1 MSNYRGDLIY
11 NDDGTVWKKPEWY
24 SKYKRTFPI
33 FEKYELD
40 FIPKI
45 LEWNNEG
52 YRYEYI
58 DEMTLQQSMDHGR
71 YVNQKNIL
79 EMKMA
84 MDDIWKILY
93 QISIENLKDG
103 QFLWYNDPHLDNLI
117 WKNDSKKLILLDID
131 SFEIGKYVPI
141 SWVSN
146 LFMQQ
151 LETHFIRRRI
161 K

>member
-1 MSNYRGDLIY
+1 MPILKDSVYEI
-11 NDDGTVWKKPEWY
+11 DGQVWKKH
-24 SKYKRTFPI
+24 SLNSHYKITFPI
-33 FEKYELD
+33 FDEYEFD
-40 FIPKI
+40 FLPNV
-45 LEWNNEG
+45 LGWNDEG
-52 YRYEYI
+52 YMYEYI
-58 DEMTLQQSMDHGR
+58 DKPTIIKSIQATNII
-71 YVNQKNIL
+71 NQKMIL
-79 EMKMA
+79 EIKMA

-151 LETHFIRRRI
+151 LETHFIRRQTG
-161 K
+161 